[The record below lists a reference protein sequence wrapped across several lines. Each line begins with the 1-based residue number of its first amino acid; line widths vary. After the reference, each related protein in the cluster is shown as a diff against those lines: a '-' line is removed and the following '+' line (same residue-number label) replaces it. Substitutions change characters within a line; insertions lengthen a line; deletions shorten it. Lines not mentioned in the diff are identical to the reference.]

1 MFALCSIRTKPG
13 STTTHR
19 LLKCSQRKENRPQSH
34 RSRNTRLGLLLYA
47 QLVQSAENYPF
58 SS

>member
-1 MFALCSIRTKPG
+1 MLALCSIRTKPG

-19 LLKCSQRKENRPQSH
+19 LIKGYKRKENRRQSH
-34 RSRNTRLGLLLYA
+34 RNRNTRLGLLLCALFVRTA
-47 QLVQSAENYPF
+47 QNYPF